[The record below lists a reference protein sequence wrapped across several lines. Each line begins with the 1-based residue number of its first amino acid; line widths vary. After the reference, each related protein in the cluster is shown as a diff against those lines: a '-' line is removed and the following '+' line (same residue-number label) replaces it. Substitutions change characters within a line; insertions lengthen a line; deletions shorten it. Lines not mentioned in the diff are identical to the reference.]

1 VKKFLLGGA
10 VAVVG
15 LAGPVGATAFGG
27 AAPASASPSTSPSA
41 AGAIAALASLGT
53 ALSHQVSTLVNVPPL
68 LSKDVLGRIDDS
80 TATSSTNWSGWAD
93 INDTFQTVTSSWT
106 EPTVTCTAS
115 SGGGGLLGGL
125 LGGGGGGGDA
135 ATYSSFWVGLDGYS
149 SSSVEQTGSSADCT
163 SSGPSYYAWYEMYP
177 SGETPLSTTQYHVNP
192 GDTMTGTVSFN
203 AGNNDYTL
211 TLADQQGGWKY
222 STAIAQSGL
231 ARSSAEFIAEAP
243 SDCNILYCDPLPL
256 SNFGTATFFNSE
268 AADGS
273 GQLKPISGF
282 GGNDAAIEM
291 VQNGTVLAQPG
302 ALSSTGNGFSVKWDA
317 S

>member
-15 LAGPVGATAFGG
+15 LAGPVGAAALGG
-27 AAPASASPSTSPSA
+27 AAPASASPSA
-41 AGAIAALASLGT
+41 GGAIAALTSLGS
-53 ALSHQVSTLVNVPPL
+53 ALTHQVSTLVNVPPL
-68 LSKDVLGRIDDS
+68 LGKDVLGRIDDS
-80 TATSSTNWSGWAD
+80 AATSSTNWAGWAD
-93 INDTFQTVTSSWT
+93 INDTFQTVSSSWT
-106 EPTVTCTAS
+106 EPTVTCSASS

-149 SSSVEQTGSSADCT
+149 SSSVEQTGTSADCT

-177 SGETPLSTTQYHVNP
+177 QGETPLPTTTNHVNA
-192 GDTMTGTVSFN
+192 GDSMTGKVSFA
-203 AGNNDYTL
+203 AGSNSYTL
-211 TLADQQGGWKY
+211 TLSDLQGGWTY
-222 STAIAQSGL
+222 STTIAQSGL

-243 SDCNILYCDPLPL
+243 SDCSILFCDPLPL
-256 SNFGTATFFNSE
+256 SNFGTASFFNSE

-273 GQLKPISGF
+273 GQLKPISAF
-282 GGNDAAIEM
+282 ASDAAIEM

-302 ALSSTGNGFSVKWDA
+302 ALSTTAGGNGFSVNWDA

>member
-10 VAVVG
+10 AAVVG
-15 LAGPVGATAFGG
+15 LAGPVGAAALGG
-27 AAPASASPSTSPSA
+27 AAPASASPSAGGAVSA
-41 AGAIAALASLGT
+41 LT
-53 ALSHQVSTLVNVPPL
+53 ALGSTLTHQVSTLVNVPPL
-68 LSKDVLGRIDDS
+68 LGKDVLGQIDDS
-80 TATSSTNWSGWAD
+80 TATSSTNWAGWAD

-115 SGGGGLLGGL
+115 SGRGGLLSGL
-125 LGGGGGGGDA
+125 LGGGGGSTIA
-135 ATYSSFWVGLDGYS
+135 STYSSFWVGLDGYS
-149 SSSVEQTGSSADCT
+149 SSSVEQTGTSADCT
-163 SSGPSYYAWYEMYP
+163 SSGPNYYSWYEMYP
-177 SGETPLSTTQYHVNP
+177 QGETPLPATQYHVNP
-192 GDTMTGTVSFN
+192 GDIMTGTVSFSAGSN
-203 AGNNDYTL
+203 AYTL

-222 STAIAQSGL
+222 STTIGQSGL

-243 SDCNILYCDPLPL
+243 SECNVLYCDPLPL

-282 GGNDAAIEM
+282 GPNDAAIEM

-302 ALSSTGNGFSVKWDA
+302 ALSAGGNGFSVKWDA